1 MTNLTRFDHD
11 GLELVIDTETGEA
24 FATESGYAR
33 MSGIQYNSIRKRV
46 SRFTSDKLLVKKAE
60 ILTTKGL
67 KIVTLINAETVFD
80 WLWDDKPELARAMGK
95 VGATVYLHQLAGFKV
110 SSTAIQPQSPATP
123 PQLTRSEIIASLVPS
138 VPTIW
143 KSRYSSD
150 FWQNLERLTG
160 YKQGN
165 IQCAKFIN
173 SHIYDYFDEDVR
185 ERLEKVNPLVAGKR
199 KNKQHQHFDGELLAA
214 LEQHIFTVLQLMQ
227 ATNSINDFE
236 GLMIGRFRGSYQLSL
251 F

>member
-24 FATESGYAR
+24 FVTQSGYAR
-33 MSGIQYNSIRKRV
+33 MVNVSQQAISKRLK
-46 SRFTSDKLLVKKAE
+46 TDNQNCVKRAE
-60 ILTTKGL
+60 ILTKTGL
-67 KIVTLINAETVFD
+67 KPTTLIPEDLLCD
-80 WLWDDKPELARAMGK
+80 WLIQDKPDLAKKLMKLGTRA
-95 VGATVYLHQLAGFKV
+95 YLHQLAGFKV

-138 VPTIW
+138 APTIW

-173 SHIYDYFDEDVR
+173 NHIYDYFDEDVR

-199 KNKQHQHFDGELLAA
+199 KSKQHQHFDGELLAA

>member
-11 GLELVIDTETGEA
+11 GLELVIDTETGET
-24 FATESGYAR
+24 FATVSGYAR
-33 MSGIQYNSIRKRV
+33 MAGKNKSTISRRLRSVAEKLSQTYQIKTGSGLQGVALISEDLI
-46 SRFTSDKLLVKKAE
+46 SDWIFEDNPKLAKQL
-60 ILTTKGL
+60 L
-67 KIVTLINAETVFD
+67 KLGT
-80 WLWDDKPELARAMGK
+80 RG
-95 VGATVYLHQLAGFKV
+95 YLHWIAGFQV

-138 VPTIW
+138 APTIW
-143 KSRYSSD
+143 KSRYNSD